1 MSRTPGYPA
10 VDPRRVGQ
18 LRAALLRDIAAM
30 APQWRG
36 AAEAEGPD
44 RALVEV
50 AARLS
55 EEATK
60 RLDMTSERDALA
72 FLEMFDIAPPQPVAA
87 RGVSVFALKA
97 GQSAPVLARARTGV
111 AIATQT
117 PEGGTANFETT
128 EDLRIQPGRIAHLAT
143 VDPAT
148 DRLGLAPGA
157 VTTLAPD
164 LTEKPVYKL
173 LTSVGAEEQILS
185 IDPPVGILPG
195 DLLRISVSD
204 AEVVFATVVA
214 FSEDGLTQLDAPL
227 GAALPEG
234 AQVERMQRLDAFA
247 MPDAQEH
254 ALYIGDLEGLAVKES
269 ATFTLRFDPA
279 PVAAALAG
287 AGAVFEVWG
296 TRETPV
302 AEDAPAWH
310 PLVRLSSAAG
320 SDLKLLKAW
329 AGAVDELEIA
339 GRKSRWIRV
348 RPRDPIT
355 PVAGETPLSAA
366 TTVDRITFGLVTETP
381 VDAGNETVSQVAYNG
396 APLSVT
402 APFLPFAPEPLRFD
416 TFAIA
421 APEAFTKPDATAT
434 LDFTLMDGTL
444 LAVTASQRFDG
455 RLHVYGIASNGRLQ
469 ALDVTGDTVTWAEV
483 AGPPV
488 EPGAE
493 QALSLDPGAGIL
505 AYSERNHTGSR
516 ADDMVVVTATS
527 GARFVGRIERRVGAI
542 ETEPVR
548 LGGWFTLPDLP
559 DGALASEEIP
569 ALAVL
574 PHWISDLGRYR
585 ASLLAATQNGV
596 ALINIPFTGN
606 AAFSSWSEVGP
617 VGGPVLP
624 VSPKLALVASEV
636 ADDDTAFFLTVAE
649 DGRVWALRTDPA
661 PTTWTALEA
670 EDTSLLIAAG
680 GVRPA
685 GLFHGAAGGRRLAV
699 ATLSDDTGDLQLS
712 MTQYD
717 VIGGALGR
725 AETRV
730 HGGAVFTPETVLS
743 LSRRINLSVEQY
755 PHVLGL
761 QVKYNVVRSFEW
773 APKRDVLNEA
783 ATDAVYAP
791 PEGRAGFTAALFG
804 PSDTQ
809 PGAKQVFAAADQT
822 TVSLGLNP
830 SVAAIFADW
839 SPVPESPVGNHVLVT
854 RVNTD
859 TGEREVIDIPDI
871 LSPTG
876 GGTPVSAF
884 DLKAGEGLT
893 NWDEDVRAYRAG
905 DGFALEYEAGANALA
920 APLGDDIAG
929 LAGRQ
934 IIVIPNGGPARFGFF
949 DVQATGLLS
958 AFLNP
963 PPNPDPEALQ
973 VVDMAGLDALMGAQT
988 GATVREVVL
997 VNTIAGGTGDANRGT
1012 LLRLGEIPF
1021 ATAEVTGFQASGTP
1035 LPVLQNLTGAAGP
1048 DWIILGAFSGPVP
1061 DDLTLIKLLSAEAS
1075 PEAMTAT
1082 ALTQSY
1088 SNPDLSWEYFDGE
1101 GWKRLDDEFRDTTL
1115 NFAGTGTVSFR
1126 VPRDLSMVE
1135 IGGQEDYW
1143 IRARLVGGDY
1153 GRPRY
1158 IVESTPTTQEVTVS
1172 TDHMRPPEVSRVSA
1186 RFNLPPER
1194 LPEFVIARNN
1204 MRDLDQTSANRLVGA
1219 AYAMFEGAFE
1229 APMGE
1234 GGGRAL
1240 LLGFSAP
1247 PEPGSVS
1254 LFVTALDQ
1262 PGSFG
1267 MVAQTLGAD
1276 AQWSPAPLTGRD
1288 PTNGLLRS
1296 GLIGLSI
1303 TARPAQVS
1311 MFGKTLY
1318 WMRLQVS
1325 GGGADWAPRITGI
1338 WLNGVPVVQA
1348 ETVRQELMGAS
1359 QGEPDLTL
1367 ELLKPPVLAGSLEL
1381 RVRERLGA
1389 EEIDALRTTR
1399 KPGAPDPVVTAPN
1412 LRGDWVLWHQVA
1424 SLTDQ
1429 PGDARVYTLDA
1440 KGKVRFGDGQS
1451 GRIVLAG
1458 RDNIRAFSYLSGGK
1472 RVETAAFAD
1481 AKPRGSIA
1489 GLETVLAPAPI
1500 AGGSEVP
1507 GNDELI
1513 ARMPQ
1518 VLRHAGA
1525 GLSLSD
1531 IEALAQDADS
1541 QIVQARAFA
1550 PGGGRDA
1557 VLLAVLAR
1565 GKSRTPVYSLA
1576 QRDALRG
1583 VLAEAMTDAFRPGC
1597 LDVVSVAFVPVK
1609 VQVRLMARP
1618 DALATLESD
1627 AKAVLDLFL
1636 HAAEGGPDARGW
1648 PPGRALWPNDI
1659 RRALAGL
1666 PALDRIICVD
1676 VTWPAGRGPDAL
1688 RADEVIT
1695 TAATRDI
1702 NVLVIG
1708 EAAS

>member
-1 MSRTPGYPA
+1 
-10 VDPRRVGQ
+10 
-18 LRAALLRDIAAM
+18 M

-44 RALVEV
+44 RTLVEV

-60 RLDMTSERDALA
+60 RLDKTPERDALA

-87 RGVSVFALKA
+87 RGVSVFALKE
-97 GQSAPVLARARTGV
+97 GQSAPVLARARSGV

-128 EDLRIQPGRIAHLAT
+128 EDLRIQPGGIAHLAT

-157 VTTLAPD
+157 ATTLEPD
-164 LTEKPVYKL
+164 LTEKPVYSL
-173 LTSVGAEEQILS
+173 LTSVGADEQILS

-195 DLLRISVSD
+195 DLLRIEVPE
-204 AEVVFATVVA
+204 AGVVFATVVA
-214 FSEDGLTQLDAPL
+214 FSEDGLAQLDAPL
-227 GAALPEG
+227 GTALPEG
-234 AQVERMQRLDAFA
+234 APVERMQQLDAFA

-254 ALYIGDLEGLAVKES
+254 ALYIGDADGLAVKEP

-287 AGAVFEVWG
+287 AGAIFEIWG

-302 AEDAPAWH
+302 EEDAPGWH

-339 GRKSRWIRV
+339 GRTSRWIRV

-355 PVAGETPLSAA
+355 PLAGETPLSEA
-366 TTVDRITFGLVTETP
+366 TMVDKITFGLVTDTP
-381 VDAGNETVSQVAYNG
+381 VDADNETVSQVAYNA

-402 APFLPFAPEPLRFD
+402 APFLPFGPEPLRFD
-416 TFAIA
+416 SFAIA
-421 APEAFTKPDATAT
+421 APEAFTKPGAIAA

-444 LAVTASQRFDG
+444 LAMTASQRFDG

-469 ALDVTGDTVTWAEV
+469 ALDVTGETQTWAEV
-483 AGPPV
+483 AGPPT

-493 QALSLDPGAGIL
+493 QVLSLDPAAGIL
-505 AYSERNHTGSR
+505 AYAERDLTGTR
-516 ADDMVVVTATS
+516 ADDMVVVTATT
-527 GARFVGRIERRVGAI
+527 GARFVGRIERRVGDSV
-542 ETEPVR
+542 TDPVR
-548 LGGWFTLPDLP
+548 LGAWFPLPALP

-574 PHWISDLGRYR
+574 PHWIADLGRYR

-596 ALINIPFTGN
+596 ALINIPFYGST
-606 AAFSSWSEVGP
+606 AFSNWSQVGP
-617 VGGPVLP
+617 VGGPALP
-624 VSPKLALVASEV
+624 VSPQLALVASE
-636 ADDDTAFFLTVAE
+636 AEDDSAYFLTVAE
-649 DGRVWALRTDPA
+649 DGQVWALRTDPV
-661 PTTWTALEA
+661 PTIWTALEA
-670 EDTSLLIAAG
+670 EDASPLIAAG

-685 GLFHGAAGGRRLAV
+685 GLYHGPAGSRRLAV
-699 ATLSDDTGDLQLS
+699 ATLSDSAGDLQLS

-717 VIGGALGR
+717 VAAGGALIG
-725 AETRV
+725 AETRA
-730 HGGAVFTPETVLS
+730 HAGATFAPETVLS
-743 LSRRINLSVEQY
+743 LSRRINLSTEQY

-761 QVKYNVVRSFEW
+761 QVKDNVVRSFEW
-773 APKRDVLNEA
+773 SPRADVLNEA
-783 ATDAVYAP
+783 ATDAVFAP
-791 PEGRAGFTAALFG
+791 PEDQAGFTAALFG
-804 PSDTQ
+804 PNDTQ
-809 PGAKQVFAAADQT
+809 LGARQVFAAADQT

-839 SPVPESPVGNHVLVT
+839 VPAPTNPAGTRVVVT
-854 RVNTD
+854 RING
-859 TGEREVIDIPDI
+859 TGEPEVIDSPEM
-871 LSPTG
+871 LSPVG
-876 GGTPVSAF
+876 GGTPVAAF
-884 DLKAGEGLT
+884 DQEAGADRT
-893 NWDEDVRAYRAG
+893 DWDEDVNAYRASN
-905 DGFALEYEAGANALA
+905 DLALDYDSAANALVA
-920 APLGDDIAG
+920 TSGDGLGG
-929 LAGRQ
+929 LAGSR
-934 IIVIPNGGPARFGFF
+934 IMVIPNGGPPRFGIF

-958 AFLNP
+958 TFTFANP

-973 VVDMAGLDALMGAQT
+973 VVDMAGLDTLIGAQT

-997 VNTIAGGTGDANRGT
+997 VHSIPGGSSAAHHGT
-1012 LLRLGEIPF
+1012 LLRLGAVPYTTV
-1021 ATAEVTGFQASGTP
+1021 AVSGFQASGTT
-1035 LPVLQNLTGAAGP
+1035 LPVVQNLTGASGP
-1048 DWIILGAFSGPVP
+1048 DWITLGAFSGPVP
-1061 DDLTLIKLLSAEAS
+1061 DNFTLVKLLSAEAA
-1075 PEAMTAT
+1075 PEKVTAT

-1101 GWKRLDDEFRDTTL
+1101 GWKRLDDLFRDTTL
-1115 NFAGTGTVSFR
+1115 NFASTGTVSFR
-1126 VPRDLSMVE
+1126 VPRGLSMVE

-1158 IVESTPTTQEVTVS
+1158 IVQSTPTTQEVTVS

-1186 RFNLPPER
+1186 RFDLPPDR
-1194 LPEFVIARNN
+1194 LPEVVIARNN
-1204 MRDLDQTSANRLVGA
+1204 MRDLDQTSANQLVGA
-1219 AYAMFEGAFE
+1219 AYAMFQGAFE

-1247 PEPGSVS
+1247 LEPGLVS

-1262 PGSFG
+1262 AGSFSL
-1267 MVAQTLGAD
+1267 VAQTLGAD

-1288 PTNGLLRS
+1288 PTHGLLRS
-1296 GLIGLSI
+1296 GLIGLSV

-1318 WMRLQVS
+1318 WMRLQVVE
-1325 GGGADWAPRITGI
+1325 GGADWAPQITGL

-1348 ETVRQELMGAS
+1348 ETIRQELMGAS

-1367 ELLKPPVLAGSLEL
+1367 DLLKPPVLAGSLEL

-1389 EEIDALRTTR
+1389 EEIAALRAMR
-1399 KPGAPDPVVTAPN
+1399 KPGALDPVVTAPN

-1429 PGDARVYTLDA
+1429 PGDARVYTLDPS
-1440 KGKVRFGDGQS
+1440 GKVRFGDGQN
-1451 GRIVLAG
+1451 GRLVLAG
-1458 RDNIRAFSYLSGGK
+1458 RENIRAFSYLSGGG
-1472 RVETAAFAD
+1472 RVETAAFAA
-1481 AKPRGSIA
+1481 AKPRGSIE

-1507 GNDELI
+1507 GSDELI

-1525 GLSLSD
+1525 CLSLLD
-1531 IEALAQDADS
+1531 IEALAQDADC

-1550 PGGGRDA
+1550 PGGARDV

-1565 GKSRTPVYSLA
+1565 GNSRKPVYSLA

-1597 LDVVSVAFVPVK
+1597 LDVVSVTFVPVK

-1618 DALATLESD
+1618 GTLATLESD
-1627 AKAVLDLFL
+1627 AKAVLDIFL
-1636 HAAEGGPDARGW
+1636 HAAEGGPEGRGW
-1648 PPGRALWPNDI
+1648 PPGRAIWPNDI

-1666 PALDRIICVD
+1666 STLDRILSVD
-1676 VTWPAGRGPDAL
+1676 VTWPEGRGPDTLGAH
-1688 RADEVIT
+1688 EVVT
-1695 TAATRDI
+1695 TTATRDI

-1708 EAAS
+1708 EASS